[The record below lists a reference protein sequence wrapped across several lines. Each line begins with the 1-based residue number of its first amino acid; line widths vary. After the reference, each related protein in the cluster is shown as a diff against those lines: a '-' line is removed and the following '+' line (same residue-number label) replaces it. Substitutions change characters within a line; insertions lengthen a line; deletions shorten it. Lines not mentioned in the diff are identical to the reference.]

1 MIRALS
7 VLAALAVAA
16 PAAAPLDSARGAL
29 SEVEGAQS
37 KQFDK
42 TVPLP
47 SGGYLS
53 LHATRGSVKLTSW
66 DRNEVEVR
74 ARIQAAPR
82 VDADYARESVDA
94 TTVDVIAGAGDVRI
108 RSNYDKVPN
117 VRLSWFGSGWRDV
130 PEIHYEIRA
139 PRKLEIRMDIDRSDA
154 VVRGF
159 EGRVD
164 LVSDRSELTLV
175 DLAGRIGLEVDR
187 GSSSR
192 LENVRG
198 SLRINGDRTH
208 FAIELASLDDRSS
221 IEVDRGDVRI
231 EVPPAQGLTI
241 DADLTRRS
249 GFDADDLQVQRR
261 RGDDRRF
268 TADVNGGGPTLT
280 LESDRGRI
288 QLVKVAGGAR
298 R

>member
-16 PAAAPLDSARGAL
+16 PAAA
-29 SEVEGAQS
+29 QS

-47 SGGYLS
+47 SGGYFS

-66 DRNEVEVR
+66 DRNEVEIR
-74 ARIQAAPR
+74 ARIEAPPR
-82 VDADYARESVDA
+82 VSADYARESVDA
-94 TTVDVIAGAGDVRI
+94 TTVEVLTGAGDVRI

-117 VRLSWFGSGWRDV
+117 VRNSWFGNGWRDV

-139 PRKLEIRMDIDRSDA
+139 PRKLEIRIDIDRSDA

-164 LVSDRSELTLV
+164 LVSDRSELNLV
-175 DLAGRIGLEVDR
+175 DLAGRIAIEVDR

-192 LENVRG
+192 LEDVRG

-208 FAIELASLDDRSS
+208 FDIELARLDDRSS

-249 GFDADDLQVQRR
+249 GFDADNLQVQRR
-261 RGDDRRF
+261 SGDERRF

-280 LESDRGRI
+280 LEADRGRI
-288 QLVKVAGGAR
+288 QLVRVSGGTR

>member
-7 VLAALAVAA
+7 ILAALAVAA
-16 PAAAPLDSARGAL
+16 PAA
-29 SEVEGAQS
+29 AQS

-66 DRNEVEVR
+66 DRNEVESR
-74 ARIQAAPR
+74 ARIQAPAR

-94 TTVDVIAGAGDVRI
+94 TTVDVSVGARDVRI

-117 VRLSWFGSGWRDV
+117 TRNSWFGGGWSRDV
-130 PEIHYEIRA
+130 PEIHYDIRA
-139 PRKLEIRMDIDRSDA
+139 PRKLELRLDVDRSNTT
-154 VVRGF
+154 VRGF
-159 EGRVD
+159 EGRLDV
-164 LVSDRSELTLV
+164 VSDRSELDLV
-175 DLAGRIGLEVDR
+175 DLAGRVTLEVDR
-187 GSSSR
+187 GNSSR

-198 SLRINGDRTH
+198 SLRINADRTN
-208 FAIELASLDDRSS
+208 FDIELARLDDRSS

-231 EVPPAQGLTI
+231 EVPPTQGLTI

-249 GFDADDLQVQRR
+249 DFDADDLSVQKR
-261 RGDDRRF
+261 RGDTRRF
-268 TADVNGGGPTLT
+268 TADVNGGGPTLS

-288 QLVKVAGGAR
+288 RLVRVAGGAR

>member
-1 MIRALS
+1 MVKTLS
-7 VLAALAVAA
+7 LLAALAVAA
-16 PAAAPLDSARGAL
+16 PAA
-29 SEVEGAQS
+29 AQS

-53 LHATRGSVKLTSW
+53 LNATRGSVKLTSW
-66 DRNEVEVR
+66 DRNEVEIH

-94 TTVDVIAGAGDVRI
+94 TTVDVTTGGRDVRI
-108 RSNYDKVPN
+108 RSNYDKVPAARN
-117 VRLSWFGSGWRDV
+117 SWFNGGSWKDV
-130 PEIHYEIRA
+130 PEIHYDIRA

-154 VVRGF
+154 TVRGF

-164 LVSDRSELTLV
+164 IVSDRSELDLH
-175 DLAGRIGLEVDR
+175 DLAGRITLEVDR
-187 GSSSR
+187 GESSR

-198 SLRINGDRTH
+198 SLRIDGDRTN
-208 FAIELASLDDRSS
+208 FDIELARLDDRSS
-221 IEVDRGDVRI
+221 IETDRGDIRI
-231 EVPPAQGLTI
+231 ELAPSQGVTI

-249 GFDADDLQVQRR
+249 DFDADDLTVQKRH
-261 RGDDRRF
+261 GDTRRF

-280 LESDRGRI
+280 LEADRGRI
-288 QLVKVAGGAR
+288 RLVKMR
-298 R
+298 